1 MDAIKNI
8 TERVSYKKL
17 LKPFPNKDEMKL
29 VYKAALRAPDHRN
42 LKPSNFIEVTGK
54 SLIKLSDIFF
64 NYAKNNIPNITET
77 KLNKI
82 KNAPFRAPMV
92 VVLISRIT
100 NHPKVP
106 KIEQILSTGA
116 ATQNML
122 LALNALGYG
131 AIWRT
136 GSLAFNSEIC
146 KYFSLNKYDEIIGY
160 LYIGTPEDRTKKNT
174 KSIINDYVQKW
185 T

>member
-8 TERVSYKKL
+8 IERVSYKKL
-17 LKPFPNKDEMKL
+17 IEPFPNNDEMNL

-42 LKPSNFIEVTGK
+42 LKPSRFIEVKGK
-54 SLIKLSDIFF
+54 GLTKLSEIFVD
-64 NYAKNNIPNITET
+64 YAINNVTDLTET

-82 KNAPFRAPMV
+82 KNAPYRAPMI
-92 VVLISRIT
+92 VVLISKIT

-122 LALNALGYG
+122 LTLNALGYG
-131 AIWRT
+131 GIWRS
-136 GSLAFNSEIC
+136 GSLALNSKMC
-146 KYFSLNKYDEIIGY
+146 KYFSIDKKDEIIGY
-160 LYIGTPEDRTKKNT
+160 LYIGTPDEKIKKHTKIN
-174 KSIINDYVQKW
+174 INDYVEKW
-185 T
+185 A